1 VTVLVDTSALYAVLD
16 EEDPNHLDAVATWQ
30 ALLAGSE
37 LLTHNY
43 VALEAELL
51 IRRRLGPDALAV
63 LEDRLLPVLTTTW
76 VGQATHNAAVHAW
89 RAGGGGVSLVD
100 HVSFIVM
107 RAAGIDVAF
116 AYDADFE
123 RHGFRRASMPRD
135 SGPTR
140 LAEIPTGYGTSLSG
154 ERDLVGVAEIADRSG
169 HPTSTIQSWRRRHAG
184 FPTPF
189 AHLASGPIWHWPSV
203 EAWIRAEPR
212 RPGVLRGQIE
222 MAPDFDGPAVNEEIA
237 RSFGA

>member
-1 VTVLVDTSALYAVLD
+1 MTVLVDTSALYAVLD
-16 EEDPNHLDAVATWQ
+16 EEDPNHRNAVSTWQ
-30 ALLAGSE
+30 ALLVGSE
-37 LLTHNY
+37 MVTHNY
-43 VALEAELL
+43 VTLEAELL
-51 IRRRLGPDALAV
+51 VRRRLGPDALAV
-63 LEDRLLPVLTTTW
+63 LEDRLLPVVSTIW
-76 VGQATHNAAVHAW
+76 VDQATHNAAVQAW

-107 RAAGIDVAF
+107 RTAGIDVAF
-116 AYDADFE
+116 VYDADFV
-123 RHGFRRASMPRD
+123 RHGFRLASVPGD
-135 SGPTR
+135 SGPRR
-140 LAEIPTGYGTSLSG
+140 LAETPAPYGTSLTG
-154 ERDLVGVAEIADRSG
+154 ARDLVGVAEIAARSG

-212 RPGVLRGQIE
+212 RPGILRGQIG